1 MVLVS
6 VNRSKLVLNIKQ
18 QMISTIIIFLLV
30 LTLLIAVHEMGHFLA
45 AKLFKIRVDEFAVG
59 FPPRLFGKMIGKT
72 RFSMNLVP
80 LGGYV
85 KIHGENPED
94 SMTADSI
101 LAKPKWQQVVVL
113 VAGVTFNLILAYVLL
128 VATLMIGTKVSVDT
142 FPGEAVTNAKL
153 IITTVA
159 PGSPADLIG
168 IKAGDEILSVAN
180 GKEMF
185 ASTTLSVLNVQKT
198 ISSTDDGVSLTVK
211 RALVANPVGS
221 SIQSSTTPEQAIAFK
236 FVPVSG
242 IVQGKKAAGISMD
255 MIGETKIGF
264 FKSFYYAGI
273 QTYNLTENITIGLY
287 TFIGSIFK
295 GKGSLNEVTG
305 PIGIANVVGK
315 SAKTGITDL
324 LMIVAVI
331 SANLAVINMVPFP
344 ALDGGRVVVVIIEAI
359 IRRPISS
366 KIIGWVNGIGFILL
380 IGLMIVVTFKDVF
393 YMFK

>member
-1 MVLVS
+1 
-6 VNRSKLVLNIKQ
+6 
-18 QMISTIIIFLLV
+18 MISTIIIFLLV

-45 AKLFKIRVDEFAVG
+45 CKLFGIRVDDYAIG
-59 FPPRLFGKMIGKT
+59 FPPRLFGVMIGKT
-72 RFSMNLVP
+72 RFSLNLVP

-94 SMTADSI
+94 SLTSDSI

-113 VAGVTFNLILAYVLL
+113 VAGVTFNVILAYLFL
-128 VATLMIGTKVSVDT
+128 VATLMFGTKVSVDT
-142 FPGEAVTNAKL
+142 FPGQVISNPKL
-153 IITTVA
+153 IITMVA

-168 IKAGDEILSVAN
+168 IKAGDEILSVSN
-180 GKEMF
+180 GKDLF
-185 ASTTLSVLNVQKT
+185 ASTNVSVLNVQKA
-198 ISSTDDGVSLTVK
+198 ISGAEDSVSMTVK
-211 RALVANPVGS
+211 RGTVQTLDRSA
-221 SIQSSTTPEQAIAFK
+221 IQSTTTKDQAIAFN
-236 FVPVSG
+236 FVPKTG
-242 IVQGKKAAGISMD
+242 LVQGKKAAGISMD
-255 MIGETKIGF
+255 MIGDAKIGF

-273 QTYNLTENITIGLY
+273 QTYNLLNNIVVGLAK
-287 TFIGSIFK
+287 FIGSIFV

-305 PIGIANVVGK
+305 PVGIATVVGN
-315 SAKTGITDL
+315 SAKAGISDL

-366 KIIGWVNGIGFILL
+366 KIVGWVNGLGFIAL

-393 YMFK
+393 SMFK

>member
-1 MVLVS
+1 
-6 VNRSKLVLNIKQ
+6 
-18 QMISTIIIFLLV
+18 MISTIIIFLLV

-45 AKLFKIRVDEFAVG
+45 CKLFGIRVDDYAIG

-72 RFSMNLVP
+72 RFSLNLIP

-94 SMTADSI
+94 SLTSDSI

-113 VAGVTFNLILAYVLL
+113 VAGVTFNVILAYIFL
-128 VATLMIGTKVSVDT
+128 VATLMFGTKVSIDT
-142 FPGEAVTNAKL
+142 FPGEVVSNPKL
-153 IITTVA
+153 IITMVS

-168 IKAGDEILSVAN
+168 IKAGDEILSVSN
-180 GKEMF
+180 GKDLF
-185 ASTTLSVLNVQKT
+185 ATTSISVLNVQKA
-198 ISSTDDGVSLTVK
+198 ISGAEDSVSMTVK
-211 RALVANPVGS
+211 RDSVQTLDRSA
-221 SIQSSTTPEQAIAFK
+221 IQSTTTKDQAIDFN
-236 FVPVSG
+236 FVPKTG
-242 IVQGKKAAGISMD
+242 LVQGKKAAGISMD
-255 MIGETKIGF
+255 MIGNAKIGF

-273 QTYNLTENITIGLY
+273 QTYNLLNNIVVGLAK
-287 TFIGSIFK
+287 FIGSIFV

-305 PIGIANVVGK
+305 PVGIATVVGN
-315 SAKTGITDL
+315 SAKAGISDL

-366 KIIGWVNGIGFILL
+366 KFIGWVNGLGFIAL

>member
-1 MVLVS
+1 
-6 VNRSKLVLNIKQ
+6 
-18 QMISTIIIFLLV
+18 MISTIIIFLLV

-45 AKLFKIRVDEFAVG
+45 CKLFGVRVDDFAIG

-72 RFSMNLVP
+72 RFSLNLIP

-94 SMTADSI
+94 SLTSDSI
-101 LAKPKWQQVVVL
+101 LAKPKWQQIVVL
-113 VAGVTFNLILAYVLL
+113 IAGVTFNVILAYIFL
-128 VATLMIGTKVSVDT
+128 VATLMFGTKVSVDT
-142 FPGEAVTNAKL
+142 FPGQVISNQKL
-153 IITTVA
+153 IITMVA
-159 PGSPADLIG
+159 PNSPADLIG
-168 IKAGDEILSVAN
+168 IKAGDEIISVSN
-180 GKEMF
+180 GKDLF
-185 ASTTLSVLNVQKT
+185 ASTSISVLNVQKA
-198 ISSTDDGVSLTVK
+198 ISGAENTVSMTVK
-211 RALVANPVGS
+211 RGGVQTLDRSA
-221 SIQSSTTPEQAIAFK
+221 IQSTTTIDQAIAFD
-236 FVPVSG
+236 FVPKTG
-242 IVQGKKAAGISMD
+242 LVQGKKAAGISMD
-255 MIGETKIGF
+255 MIGDAKIGF

-273 QTYNLTENITIGLY
+273 QTYNLLNNIVVGLAK
-287 TFIGSIFK
+287 FIGSIFV

-305 PIGIANVVGK
+305 PVGIANVVGN
-315 SAKTGITDL
+315 SAKAGVSDL

-366 KIIGWVNGIGFILL
+366 KIVGWVNGLGFIAL